1 MAYRDLRHFLSVL
14 EGQGELKRVKAEVD
28 PVLEITEITDRV
40 SKAGGP
46 ALLFERVKGSNMP
59 VLTNAYGSERRMA
72 LALGVERLDE
82 VGEEIRGLLDLADLA
97 GPQSGGLLGKLKA
110 LPKLTELANL
120 FPRHV
125 ASGPCQE
132 MVQNPVDLFRLPVL
146 HCWPGDAGRFVTL
159 PMVFTKDPA
168 TGRRN
173 IGMYR
178 LQLFDERTTGMHWH
192 IHKDGAANYRRAEA
206 EGKRFEAA
214 VALGGD
220 PALTYAATAPLP
232 KGVDELLF
240 AGFLRKKPVE
250 LVKCQTVDL
259 EVPADSEIVLEGYVD
274 PKERRTEGPFGDHT
288 GYYSLADEYPVFH
301 VTAVTHR
308 RDAIYPA
315 TVVGRPPME
324 DAFFGLATER
334 IFLPL
339 LQLQLPE
346 VVDYHLPVAGVFH
359 NCAIL
364 SIRKAFPGH
373 AQKVMHAVWGMGQ
386 MMYTKFVI
394 VVDEDVNVHDPYEVV
409 WKAMNHVD
417 PGRDV
422 TIVKGPIET
431 LDHAAPLPRYGT
443 KMGVDATRKWPG
455 EGFTREWPEEIVM
468 SPEIKN
474 LVSRRWKEYGL

>member
-1 MAYRDLRHFLSVL
+1 
-14 EGQGELKRVKAEVD
+14 
-28 PVLEITEITDRV
+28 
-40 SKAGGP
+40 
-46 ALLFERVKGSNMP
+46 
-59 VLTNAYGSERRMA
+59 RMA

-82 VGEEIRGLLDLADLA
+82 VAEEIRGLLDLADLA

-110 LPKLTELANL
+110 LPKLAELANL

-125 ASGPCQE
+125 SSGPCQE
-132 MVQNPVDLFRLPVL
+132 VVQDQVDLFRLPVL
-146 HCWPGDAGRFVTL
+146 QCWPGDAGRFITL
-159 PMVFTKDPA
+159 PLVFTRDPA

-173 IGMYR
+173 VGMYR
-178 LQLFDERTTGMHWH
+178 LQLFDGRTTGMHWH
-192 IHKDGAANYRRAEA
+192 IHKDGAANHRRAEA
-206 EGKRFEAA
+206 EGKRLEVA

-232 KGVDELLF
+232 RGVDERLF

-250 LVKCQTVDL
+250 LVKCKTVDL
-259 EVPADSEIVLEGYVD
+259 EVPAEAEIILEGYVD
-274 PKERRTEGPFGDHT
+274 PQERRTEGPFGDHT

-308 RDAIYPA
+308 RDAVYPA
-315 TVVGRPPME
+315 TIVGRPPME

-359 NCAIL
+359 NCAII
-364 SIRKAFPGH
+364 SIRKQFPGH

-417 PGRDV
+417 PGRDI

-443 KMGVDATRKWPG
+443 KMGVDATRKWAG

-468 SPEIKN
+468 SPEVKD
-474 LVSRRWKEYGL
+474 LVTRRWKEYGL